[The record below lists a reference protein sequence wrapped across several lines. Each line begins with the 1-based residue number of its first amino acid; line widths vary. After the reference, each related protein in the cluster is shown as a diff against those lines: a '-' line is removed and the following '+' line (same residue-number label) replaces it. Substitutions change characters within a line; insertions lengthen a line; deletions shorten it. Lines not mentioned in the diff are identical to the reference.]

1 MQTFIS
7 GAADSTRMTLS
18 QVVFLLISNPHVLQ
32 KARDELNNHVGR
44 NRQVEES
51 DIKNLVYLQAI
62 IKESMR
68 LHPSSQLLPPR
79 ESVEDCEIGGYNIP
93 KDTLLIAN
101 LSKIHRDPQVWPNP
115 DEFQPERFLTS
126 HQNVD
131 VMGNHYELLPFG
143 SGRRRCP
150 GIFFGLRL
158 VQIAL
163 ATLIHRFEL
172 EKASDDPDD
181 KSATGLTNS
190 IPQFK
195 ILLKPIT
202 STEK

>member
-1 MQTFIS
+1 MTPQIFYTKMFYMQAFIS
-7 GAADSTRMTLS
+7 GAADSTRMALS
-18 QVVFLLISNPHVLQ
+18 QVLFLLISNPHVLQ

-101 LSKIHRDPQVWPNP
+101 LS
-115 DEFQPERFLTS
+115 
-126 HQNVD
+126 
-131 VMGNHYELLPFG
+131 
-143 SGRRRCP
+143 
-150 GIFFGLRL
+150 
-158 VQIAL
+158 
-163 ATLIHRFEL
+163 
-172 EKASDDPDD
+172 
-181 KSATGLTNS
+181 
-190 IPQFK
+190 
-195 ILLKPIT
+195 
-202 STEK
+202 